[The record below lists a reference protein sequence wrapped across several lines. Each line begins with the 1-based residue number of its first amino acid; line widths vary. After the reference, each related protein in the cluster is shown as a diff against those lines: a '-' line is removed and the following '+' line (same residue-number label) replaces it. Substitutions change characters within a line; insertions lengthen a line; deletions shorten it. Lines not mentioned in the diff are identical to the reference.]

1 MNNTQSSANV
11 QNMNTNSNPLNDSK
25 NLISKKKDQSQQET
39 LYNLCQALLRFINRK
54 IVKKYIF
61 PNEAQLPK
69 EKRGLELRAKND
81 WKYYLNKDVTDEEKI
96 KDVFKDDNFLKA
108 LQKMTNSLNEV
119 TELIETN
126 QEKMKNL
133 EGKTKN
139 KEDKINKLSE
149 IKDILNQFFKQKEQI
164 KEKDKDKEKGENPNN
179 NKDENNNEITED
191 KVFDNVL
198 EKIKDLCAYQ
208 KLDED
213 FSGNK
218 NNTDNIVQD
227 EEHSIKEERISFLN
241 LSESP
246 DKNKKINEKGINM
259 ITQSFKIEDLKDP
272 EKTNNKSEKKED
284 IKNENIFLN
293 KKTEREVKTKNNK
306 SKNKKKKG
314 QNKEKAENN
323 DNDINNNIKDPKENN
338 IELNELIANQNLFPI
353 LTPKEDNNNI
363 NNTTKDLK
371 EKKKEEIIDED
382 IIKQL
387 LENDEGEN
395 SKEKNKE
402 NNEKKLVEK
411 KQVINIDLLT
421 KNNNN
426 KNNKKSPEDNF
437 DSEIRKN
444 FTRKRRP
451 REDKSV
457 EEIKSILHALENKK
471 ISKIKNY
478 NERITGPYLAGSYK
492 TFSDLQIL
500 DYPREIDLI
509 FKYKDMLLNK
519 EVIDH
524 SIKEV
529 LENYL
534 KLSIIKNEEIK
545 EDESIDKTVTKVYV
559 ECINNKGE
567 KDIVIKFNI
576 IFVDT
581 KVNLNEQII
590 DELIINKKE
599 FLVKAEEEKFMNIC
613 LFLRVWR
620 RKNNLLYIIPELFDE
635 LARKYLTQ
643 NKSILTIILNVYY
656 DLYNE
661 IIEFSSKPD
670 EYIPIQKKI
679 CQEIMINL
687 YSKENNDLIKDL
699 KQKILLITSSINDND
714 FEEIFKV

>member
-1 MNNTQSSANV
+1 MNNIPSSAANA
-11 QNMNTNSNPLNDSK
+11 QNMNTNSNPLSDSK
-25 NLISKKKDQSQQET
+25 NLISKKKEQTQQET

-96 KDVFKDDNFLKA
+96 KDVFKDDNFLQA

-119 TELIETN
+119 TELIEIN

-133 EGKTKN
+133 DGKTKN
-139 KEDKINKLSE
+139 KDDKINKLSE
-149 IKDILNQFFKQKEQI
+149 IKDILNQFFKQKEQV
-164 KEKDKDKEKGENPNN
+164 KEKDKDKEKGENPNS

-218 NNTDNIVQD
+218 NNTEHIIQD

-272 EKTNNKSEKKED
+272 EKAINKTEKKED

-293 KKTEREVKTKNNK
+293 KKTEREVKTKNSKN
-306 SKNKKKKG
+306 KNKKKKG
-314 QNKEKAENN
+314 QNKEKAENK
-323 DNDINNNIKDPKENN
+323 DNDINNDIKEPKENN
-338 IELNELIANQNLFPI
+338 IELNELIANQSLFPI
-353 LTPKEDNNNI
+353 LKPKEEENNN
-363 NNTTKDLK
+363 NSKDLK
-371 EKKKEEIIDED
+371 EKKKEEVIVDED
-382 IIKQL
+382 ILKQL
-387 LENDEGEN
+387 LENDDGES

-402 NNEKKLVEK
+402 NKEKKLTEK

-426 KNNKKSPEDNF
+426 KNNKSPEENF
-437 DSEIRKN
+437 NTEIRKN
-444 FTRKRRP
+444 FSRKRKQ
-451 REDKSV
+451 REDKSINV
-457 EEIKSILHALENKK
+457 IRNILKALEDKK
-471 ISKIKNY
+471 LSKIKNY
-478 NERITGPYLAGSYK
+478 NERITGPYLAGTFK
-492 TFSDLQIL
+492 TFSDLHKL

-529 LENYL
+529 IENYL

-545 EDESIDKTVTKVYV
+545 EDEKIEKTVTKINV
-559 ECINNKGE
+559 ECVDLKGE
-567 KDIVIKFNI
+567 KDIVVKFNI
-576 IFVDT
+576 IFIDI

-599 FLVKAEEEKFMNIC
+599 FLVQAEEEKFMNIC

-620 RKNNLLYIIPELFDE
+620 RKNNLMYIIPELFDE

-643 NKSILTIILNVYY
+643 NKSILTIILNVFY

-661 IIEFSSKPD
+661 IIEFNQKPD
-670 EYIPIQKKI
+670 DYIPIQKKI

-687 YSKENNDLIKDL
+687 YSKENSELIKDL
-699 KQKILLITSSINDND
+699 KQKILLVTKSINDNNFD
-714 FEEIFKV
+714 EIFQI

>member
-1 MNNTQSSANV
+1 MNNIQSSAANA
-11 QNMNTNSNPLNDSK
+11 QNMNTNSNPLSDSK
-25 NLISKKKDQSQQET
+25 NLISKKKEQTQQET

-96 KDVFKDDNFLKA
+96 KDVFKDDNFLQA

-119 TELIETN
+119 TELIEIN

-133 EGKTKN
+133 DGKTKN
-139 KEDKINKLSE
+139 KDDKINKLSE
-149 IKDILNQFFKQKEQI
+149 IKDILNQFFKQKEQV
-164 KEKDKDKEKGENPNN
+164 KEKEKDKEKGENPNN

-218 NNTDNIVQD
+218 NNTDHIIPD

-246 DKNKKINEKGINM
+246 DKNKKINEKEINM

-272 EKTNNKSEKKED
+272 EKAISKTEKKED

-293 KKTEREVKTKNNK
+293 KKTEREVKTKNSKN
-306 SKNKKKKG
+306 KNKKKKG
-314 QNKEKAENN
+314 QNKEKAENK
-323 DNDINNNIKDPKENN
+323 DNDINNDIKEPKENN
-338 IELNELIANQNLFPI
+338 IELNELIANQSLFPI
-353 LTPKEDNNNI
+353 LKPKEEN

-371 EKKKEEIIDED
+371 EKKKEEVIVDED
-382 IIKQL
+382 ILKQL
-387 LENDEGEN
+387 LENDDGES

-402 NNEKKLVEK
+402 NKEKKLTEK

-426 KNNKKSPEDNF
+426 KNNKKSPEENF
-437 DSEIRKN
+437 DTEIRKN
-444 FTRKRRP
+444 FSRKRKP
-451 REDKSV
+451 REDKSINV
-457 EEIKSILHALENKK
+457 IRNILKALEDKK
-471 ISKIKNY
+471 LSKIKNY
-478 NERITGPYLAGSYK
+478 NERITGPYLAGTFK
-492 TFSDLQIL
+492 TFSDLYKL

-529 LENYL
+529 IENYL

-545 EDESIDKTVTKVYV
+545 EDEKIEKTVTKINV
-559 ECINNKGE
+559 ECVDLKGE
-567 KDIVIKFNI
+567 KDIVVKFNI
-576 IFVDT
+576 IFIDI

-599 FLVKAEEEKFMNIC
+599 FLVQAEEEKFMNIC

-620 RKNNLLYIIPELFDE
+620 RKNNLMYIIPELFDE

-643 NKSILTIILNVYY
+643 NKSILTIILNVFY

-661 IIEFSSKPD
+661 IIEFNQKPD
-670 EYIPIQKKI
+670 DYIPIQKKI

-687 YSKENNDLIKDL
+687 YSKENSELIKDL
-699 KQKILLITSSINDND
+699 KQKILLVTKSINDNNFD
-714 FEEIFKV
+714 EIFQI

>member
-96 KDVFKDDNFLKA
+96 KDVFKDDSFLKA

-213 FSGNK
+213 FSRNK

-323 DNDINNNIKDPKENN
+323 DNDINSNIKDPKENN

-353 LTPKEDNNNI
+353 LTPKEGNNNI

>member
-323 DNDINNNIKDPKENN
+323 DNDINSNIKDPKENN

>member
-323 DNDINNNIKDPKENN
+323 DNDINSNIKDPKENN

-353 LTPKEDNNNI
+353 LTPKEGNNNI

>member
-96 KDVFKDDNFLKA
+96 KDVFKDDSFLKA

>member
-96 KDVFKDDNFLKA
+96 KDVFKDDSFLKA

-581 KVNLNEQII
+581 KVTLNEQII